1 MNEFLKDLSQHVDIV
16 MIGSILTFLTILLTF
31 YQQVA
36 VPMYNAAV
44 KPVIDLMTS
53 IYQSPKRL
61 SALESSLGGKL
72 DEIIKE
78 LKPNGGSSIKDQ
90 LNRLETAVSISQAE
104 RLLLL
109 DSIPQGVFTSDVN
122 GRWIWVNDALRKTV
136 GGSLAEFVG
145 NNWENTISTE
155 DRETVVREWNRA
167 VEQHRDFNLYFHMT
181 NLDTNAK
188 KKVHVIATPANNFN
202 SEIIGWNGV
211 VHFV

>member
-1 MNEFLKDLSQHVDIV
+1 VNEFLKDVSQYVDVV

-44 KPVIDLMTS
+44 KPVLDLMTS

-109 DSIPQGVFTSDVN
+109 DSIPQGVFTSDVK

-136 GGSLAEFVG
+136 GGSVAEFVG
-145 NNWENTISTE
+145 NNWENTICTD

-167 VEQHRDFNLYFHMT
+167 IEQKRDFNLYFNMCS
-181 NLDTNAK
+181 LDTNEPR
-188 KKVHVIATPANNFN
+188 KVHVIATPANNFDN
-202 SEIIGWNGV
+202 QIIGWNGV
-211 VHFV
+211 IHFV

>member
-1 MNEFLKDLSQHVDIV
+1 

-36 VPMYNAAV
+36 VPMYNVAI
-44 KPVIDLMTS
+44 KPVVDLMTS

-109 DSIPQGVFTSDVN
+109 DSIPQGVFTSDTK
-122 GRWIWVNDALRKTV
+122 GRWLWVNDALRKTV

-145 NNWENTISTE
+145 NNWENTVSTE
-155 DRETVVREWNRA
+155 DRETVVREWTRA
-167 VEQHRDFNLYFHMT
+167 VEQRRDFNLYFNMT
-181 NLDTNAK
+181 NLDTNET

-202 SEIIGWNGV
+202 NEIIGWNGV